1 MTADDD
7 AERSDEEERRKST
20 ADDDAERS
28 DEEERRKSTA
38 DDDAERSI
46 RTPEPLPDGV
56 SQATIGVR
64 GGILRSQFEETS
76 EALYLASGYVYGS
89 AAEAEKAFTGEVDR
103 YVYSRYGNP
112 TITMF
117 EERLR
122 LIEGAPAAFATA
134 SGMAAVFTSLG
145 ALLSAGDRLVASRSL
160 FGSCFVVCG
169 EILPRWG
176 VETVFVDGDDL
187 SQWEEALSVPTQAVF
202 FETPSNPMQSLV
214 DIIAV
219 SELAHAAGAK
229 VVLDNVFAT
238 PLLQQG
244 FPLGVDVV
252 VYSGTKHIDGQGRVL
267 GGAILGDKEYIDGPV
282 QKLMRHTG
290 PAMSAFNAWV
300 LLKGL
305 ETLAIRVDYQNTS
318 ARRIAEYLEGHSA
331 VRWVRYPYLS
341 SHPQYDL
348 AKRQM
353 SGGGTVVTFE
363 LDVADGAAKQRAF
376 EVLDKL
382 QLINIS
388 NNLGDSKSLVTHP
401 ATTTHRAMGPE
412 GRAAIGLGDGVV
424 RISVGLEGTDDLI
437 ADIDQALS

>member
-1 MTADDD
+1 VTDGDVPSV
-7 AERSDEEERRKST
+7 RIPS
-20 ADDDAERS
+20 
-28 DEEERRKSTA
+28 
-38 DDDAERSI
+38 
-46 RTPEPLPDGV
+46 PLPDGV

-64 GGILRSQFEETS
+64 GGLLRSGFEETS
-76 EALYLASGYVYGS
+76 EGLYLTSGYVYES
-89 AAEAEKAFTGEVDR
+89 AADAEKAFTGEIDR
-103 YVYSRYGNP
+103 FVYSRYGNP
-112 TITMF
+112 TVAMF

-145 ALLSAGDRLVASRSL
+145 ALLKAGDRLVAGRSL
-160 FGSCFVVCG
+160 FGSCFVVCN

-187 SQWEEALSVPTQAVF
+187 DQWEQALSKPTQAVF

-214 DIIAV
+214 DIAAV
-219 SELAHAAGAK
+219 SEMAHAAGAK
-229 VVLDNVFAT
+229 VVLDNIFAT

-244 FPLGVDVV
+244 LPLGVDVV
-252 VYSGTKHIDGQGRVL
+252 IYSGTKHIDGQGRVL

-282 QKLMRHTG
+282 QTLMRHTG
-290 PAMSAFNAWV
+290 PALSPFNAWV

-305 ETLAIRVDYQNTS
+305 ETLSVRVNYSNAAAQ
-318 ARRIAEYLEGHSA
+318 RVAEYLEDHPA
-331 VRWVRYPYLS
+331 VRWVRYPFLP
-341 SHPQYDL
+341 SHPQHDL

-363 LDVADGAAKQRAF
+363 LEAPEGKGKQRAF

-382 QLINIS
+382 SVIDIS
-388 NNLGDSKSLVTHP
+388 NNLGDAKTLITHP

-424 RISVGLEGTDDLI
+424 RISVGLEGTEDLL
-437 ADIDQALS
+437 ADLARALG

>member
-1 MTADDD
+1 M
-7 AERSDEEERRKST
+7 SDVPSVPSVRIP
-20 ADDDAERS
+20 A
-28 DEEERRKSTA
+28 
-38 DDDAERSI
+38 
-46 RTPEPLPDGV
+46 PLPDGV

-64 GGILRSQFEETS
+64 GGLLRSNFEETA
-76 EALYLASGYVYGS
+76 EALYLNSGYVYAS
-89 AAEAEKAFTGEVDR
+89 AADAEKAFTGEIDR

-134 SGMAAVFTSLG
+134 TGMAAVFTALG
-145 ALLSAGDRLVASRSL
+145 ALLSAGDRLVAARSL
-160 FGSCFVVCG
+160 FGSCFVVCN

-176 VETVFVDGDDL
+176 VKTVFVDGDDL
-187 SQWEEALSVPTQAVF
+187 SQWEEALSKPTQAVF

-214 DIIAV
+214 DIAAV

-244 FPLGVDVV
+244 MPMGADVV

-282 QKLMRHTG
+282 QTLMRHTG
-290 PAMSAFNAWV
+290 PAISAFNAWT

-305 ETLAIRVDYQNTS
+305 ETLAVRVDYSNRS
-318 ARRIAEYLEGHSA
+318 AQRVAEFLEGQKG
-331 VRWVRYPYLS
+331 VNWVKYPFLE
-341 SHPQYDL
+341 SHPQFDL

-353 SGGGTVVTFE
+353 RGGGTVVTFE
-363 LDVADGAAKQRAF
+363 LGGGKDAAFKL
-376 EVLDKL
+376 LDKL
-382 QLINIS
+382 RIIDIS
-388 NNLGDSKSLVTHP
+388 NNLGDAKSLITHP

-412 GRAAIGLGDGVV
+412 GRAAIGLADGVV
-424 RISVGLEGTDDLI
+424 RISIGLEGTEDLI
-437 ADIDQALS
+437 ADLDQALS

>member
-1 MTADDD
+1 MK
-7 AERSDEEERRKST
+7 E
-20 ADDDAERS
+20 
-28 DEEERRKSTA
+28 
-38 DDDAERSI
+38 
-46 RTPEPLPDGV
+46 LPDGV

-64 GGILRSQFEETS
+64 GGLTRSGFEETS
-76 EALYLASGYVYGS
+76 EAMFLSSGYVYPS
-89 AAEAEKAFTGEVDR
+89 AEVAEQSFTGEVEH

-112 TITMF
+112 TVNMF
-117 EERLR
+117 QERLR

-134 SGMAAVFTSLG
+134 SGMAAVFVSLG
-145 ALLSAGDRLVASRSL
+145 ALLGAGDRLVAARSL
-160 FGSCFVVCG
+160 FGSCFVVCN

-187 SQWEEALSVPTQAVF
+187 AQWEKALSVPTQAVF

-214 DIIAV
+214 DIAAV
-219 SELAHAAGAK
+219 TELAHAAGAK

-267 GGAILGDKEYIDGPV
+267 GGAILGEKEYIDGPV

-290 PAMSAFNAWV
+290 PAMSAFNSWV
-300 LLKGL
+300 MLKGL
-305 ETLAIRVDYQNTS
+305 ETLAIRVDYSNAS
-318 ARRIAEYLEGHSA
+318 AQRIAEFLEGHPA
-331 VRWVRYPYLS
+331 VNWVRYPFLP

-363 LDVADGAAKQRAF
+363 LAAAENASKQRAF

-382 QLINIS
+382 RLIDIS
-388 NNLGDSKSLVTHP
+388 NNLGDTKSLVTHP

>member
-1 MTADDD
+1 MTSPD
-7 AERSDEEERRKST
+7 K
-20 ADDDAERS
+20 
-28 DEEERRKSTA
+28 
-38 DDDAERSI
+38 RSI
-46 RTPEPLPDGV
+46 RTPAPLPDGV

-64 GGILRSQFEETS
+64 GGVLRSQFEETS

-89 AAEAEKAFTGEVDR
+89 AAEAEQAFTGEVDR

-145 ALLSAGDRLVASRSL
+145 ALLAAGDRLVAARSL
-160 FGSCFVVCG
+160 FGSCFVVCS

-176 VETVFVDGDDL
+176 VEVVFVDGDDL

-214 DIIAV
+214 DIVAV
-219 SELAHAAGAK
+219 TELAHAAGAK

-290 PAMSAFNAWV
+290 PALSAFNAWV
-300 LLKGL
+300 LVKGL
-305 ETLAIRVDYQNTS
+305 ETMAIRVEHSNNS
-318 ARRIAEYLEGHSA
+318 AYRIAEFLENHPA
-331 VRWVRYPYLS
+331 VSWVRYPYLS
-341 SHPQYDL
+341 SHPQHDL

-353 SGGGTVVTFE
+353 SGGGTVITFA
-363 LDVADGAAKQRAF
+363 LDCPDDKAKHRAF

-382 QLINIS
+382 QLIDIS
-388 NNLGDSKSLVTHP
+388 NNLGDAKSLVTHP
-401 ATTTHRAMGPE
+401 ATTTHRAMGPD

-437 ADIDQALS
+437 ADIDRALS

>member
-1 MTADDD
+1 MS
-7 AERSDEEERRKST
+7 E
-20 ADDDAERS
+20 
-28 DEEERRKSTA
+28 
-38 DDDAERSI
+38 
-46 RTPEPLPDGV
+46 TPGSVPSVRIPAPLPDGV

-64 GGILRSQFEETS
+64 GGLLRSEFEETA
-76 EALYLASGYVYGS
+76 EAMYLTSGYVYDS
-89 AAEAEKAFTGEVDR
+89 AADAEKAFTGEIDR
-103 YVYSRYGNP
+103 FVYSRYGNP
-112 TITMF
+112 TVAMF

-122 LIEGAPAAFATA
+122 LLEGAPACFAT
-134 SGMAAVFTSLG
+134 STGMSAVFTALG
-145 ALLSAGDRLVASRSL
+145 ALLGAGDRLVAARSL
-160 FGSCFVVCG
+160 FGSCFVVCN

-187 SQWEEALSVPTQAVF
+187 AQWEQALSVPTQAVF

-214 DIIAV
+214 DIAAV
-219 SELAHAAGAK
+219 CDLAHAAGAK

-238 PLLQQG
+238 PILQQG
-244 FPLGVDVV
+244 MPLGADVV

-267 GGAILGDKEYIDGPV
+267 GGAILGDTEYIDGPV

-290 PAMSAFNAWV
+290 PALSPFNAWT

-305 ETLAIRVDYQNTS
+305 ETLALRVQHQTAS
-318 ARRIAEYLEGHSA
+318 AHRVAEFLESHPS
-331 VRWVRYPYLS
+331 VSWVKYPFLA

-363 LDVADGAAKQRAF
+363 LAGGSKERAF

-382 QLINIS
+382 QIVDIS
-388 NNLGDSKSLVTHP
+388 NNLGDAKSLITHP

-424 RISVGLEGTDDLI
+424 RISIGLEGTDDLI
-437 ADIDQALS
+437 ADLDRALS

>member
-1 MTADDD
+1 MT
-7 AERSDEEERRKST
+7 DES
-20 ADDDAERS
+20 S
-28 DEEERRKSTA
+28 V
-38 DDDAERSI
+38 
-46 RTPEPLPDGV
+46 RTPKALPDGV
-56 SQATIGVR
+56 SQATVGVR
-64 GGILRSQFEETS
+64 GGMLRSGFEETA
-76 EALYLASGYVYGS
+76 EAMYLTSGYVYGS
-89 AAEAEKAFTGEVDR
+89 AAVAEKSFAGELDH

-112 TITMF
+112 TVSVF

-145 ALLSAGDRLVASRSL
+145 ALLGAGDRLVAARSL
-160 FGSCFVVCG
+160 FGSCFVVCS

-176 VETVFVDGDDL
+176 VQTVFVDGDDL
-187 SQWEEALSVPTQAVF
+187 SQWERALSVPTQAVF

-214 DIIAV
+214 DIAAV
-219 SELAHAAGAK
+219 TELAHAAGAK

-267 GGAILGDKEYIDGPV
+267 GGAILGDREYIDGPV
-282 QKLMRHTG
+282 QKLMRHT
-290 PAMSAFNAWV
+290 AMSAFNAWV

-305 ETLAIRVDYQNTS
+305 ETLAIRVQHSNAS
-318 ARRIAEYLEGHSA
+318 AQRIAEFLNGHPS
-331 VRWVRYPYLS
+331 VRWVRYPYLP

-353 SGGGTVVTFE
+353 SGGGTVVTFA
-363 LDVADGAAKQRAF
+363 LDCPEDVAKQRAF
-376 EVLDKL
+376 EVLDKMR
-382 QLINIS
+382 LIDIS
-388 NNLGDSKSLVTHP
+388 NNLGDAKSLVTHP

-424 RISVGLEGTDDLI
+424 RISVGLEDTDDLI
-437 ADIDQALS
+437 ADIDRALS